1 MTALRDVSVCYYCV
15 LTRRRKKGGRGA
27 GGGVCK
33 LDVDRINA
41 NTLTTKS
48 FVFRFDSCLRKH
60 GLSVSCI
67 RLSRSAR
74 IYLHQCKIYEI
85 TNFVFQ

>member
-1 MTALRDVSVCYYCV
+1 MYVCVIVCLREEE
-15 LTRRRKKGGRGA
+15 KKGGGGRG
-27 GGGVCK
+27 GEGLCK

-41 NTLTTKS
+41 NTRTTKS
-48 FVFRFDSCLRKH
+48 VVFRLDSCLWKH

-85 TNFVFQ
+85 TDFVFQ